1 MHECPLSDTLPCMAL
16 SYNESVTA
24 EIRAELGRRKK
35 SARLLATALGWS
47 PQHLS
52 RRMTGAVPWSTDEI
66 ELVAAVLGVPLAE
79 LVSPNSQAS

>member
-1 MHECPLSDTLPCMAL
+1 MRNCTLSDTLLRMAL

-24 EIRAELGRRKK
+24 EIRAELGRRRQ
-35 SARLLATALGWS
+35 SGRVLATALGWS

-66 ELVAAVLGVPLAE
+66 ELVAIVLGVPLAE
-79 LVSPNSQAS
+79 LVSPNSQAG

>member
-1 MHECPLSDTLPCMAL
+1 MAL

-24 EIRAELGRRKK
+24 EIRAELGRRRM
-35 SARLLATALGWS
+35 SGRQLAAALGWS
-47 PQHLS
+47 QQHLS

-66 ELVAAVLGVPLAE
+66 EHAAEALGVPLAE